1 MARIYVIDDDAQL
14 LRMVGLMLERGGHAV
29 TLLNNPIDGLEQIK
43 ADKPELLVLDVMM
56 PNMSGHDLA
65 KEIRND
71 KSLADLPILMLTA
84 RSQEID
90 RMAALKSGA
99 NDYLSK
105 PVTSQELIEHVD
117 RLLSDS
123 DHENGSSDDE
133 QEQGIII
140 TVYGLRG
147 GAGRTTLAVNLAN
160 SLRRVSQKEVCLI
173 DLSPSG
179 GQAIMHMRLQP
190 RASWLDLP
198 NTDGL
203 SWDEL
208 KEQLTIHPKGLKVLA
223 APAKPQAPN
232 VLSGTRT
239 AEILEL
245 VQAHT
250 AFTVIDAPGVLT
262 DSFITAVSMADMGL
276 HVVNP
281 EVVSVQTAVKLNR
294 VLAKQ
299 NIQIKRKTH
308 ISNQLTPEPQ
318 LATSAMERG
327 LNAKLAFQIG
337 YDTNQIRAMAQGVP
351 LALTPAKTAIPTVTL
366 KMAEVIWK
374 RVKSK

>member
-65 KEIRND
+65 KEIRQDSN
-71 KSLADLPILMLTA
+71 LADLPILMLTA
-84 RSQEID
+84 RSQEVD
-90 RMAALKSGA
+90 RLTALKSGA

-117 RLLSDS
+117 KLLSQS
-123 DHENGSSDDE
+123 HVEE
-133 QEQGIII
+133 EEPEQGIII

-147 GAGRTTLAVNLAN
+147 GSGRTTVAVNLA
-160 SLRRVSQKEVCLI
+160 SALRRVSQKDVCLV

-179 GQAIMHMRLQP
+179 GQAIMHMRLQS
-190 RASWLDLP
+190 RASWRDIP
-198 NTDGL
+198 NSSELG
-203 SWDEL
+203 WDDL
-208 KEQLTIHPKGLKVLA
+208 KERLTIHPSGLKVLA
-223 APAKPQAPN
+223 APAKPQPPN
-232 VLSGTRT
+232 TFSGDLTAQVLDLLQS
-239 AEILEL
+239 
-245 VQAHT
+245 HT
-250 AFTVIDAPGVLT
+250 AFTVVDAPSMLT
-262 DSFITAVSMADMGL
+262 DSFITAVSKADMGL

-308 ISNQLTPEPQ
+308 ISNQITPDAQ
-318 LATSAMERG
+318 LAQSAIERG
-327 LNAKLAFQIG
+327 LGAKVAFQIG
-337 YDTNQIRAMAQGVP
+337 FDANQARAMAQGVP
-351 LALTPAKTAIPTVTL
+351 LTLTPAKTALPTVL
-366 KMAEVIWK
+366 SKMASVLVK
-374 RVKSK
+374 RAKNP

>member
-65 KEIRND
+65 KEIRNN
-71 KSLADLPILMLTA
+71 KKLADLPILMLTA
-84 RSQEID
+84 RSQEVD
-90 RMAALKSGA
+90 RMTALKSGA

-117 RLLSDS
+117 KLLSDA
-123 DHENGSSDDE
+123 DQEEEEE

-147 GAGRTTLAVNLAN
+147 GSGRTTLAVNLA
-160 SLRRVSQKEVCLI
+160 SALRRVSQKDVCLV

-179 GQAIMHMRLQP
+179 GQAIMHMRLQA

-198 NTDGL
+198 DSTELN
-203 SWDEL
+203 WNEL
-208 KEQLTIHPKGLKVLA
+208 KEILTIHPSGLKVMA
-223 APAKPQAPN
+223 APAKPQIPSA
-232 VLSGTRT
+232 LSGERT
-239 AEILEL
+239 AQILEL
-245 VQAHT
+245 LQAHT
-250 AFTVIDAPGVLT
+250 AFTVVDAPSALT
-262 DSFITAVSMADMGL
+262 PSFITAVSMADMGL

-294 VLAKQ
+294 VLSKQ
-299 NIQIKRKTH
+299 NVQVKRKTH
-308 ISNQLTPEPQ
+308 LSNQLTPEPQ
-318 LATSAMERG
+318 LALSAMERG
-327 LNAKLAFQIG
+327 LNAKVAFQIG
-337 YDTNQIRAMAQGVP
+337 YDTNQVRAMAQGVP
-351 LALTPAKTAIPTVTL
+351 LALTPAKTALPTVAS

>member
-14 LRMVGLMLERGGHAV
+14 LRMVGLMLERGGHIV

-65 KEIRND
+65 KEIRQD
-71 KSLADLPILMLTA
+71 SKLADLPILMLTA
-84 RSQEID
+84 RSQEVD
-90 RMAALKSGA
+90 RLTALKSGA

-117 RLLSDS
+117 KLLT
-123 DHENGSSDDE
+123 SSNQP
-133 QEQGIII
+133 QEEEPQQGIII

-147 GAGRTTLAVNLAN
+147 GSGRTTLAVNLA
-160 SLRRVSQKEVCLI
+160 SALRRASQKDVCLV

-190 RASWLDLP
+190 RASWMDIP
-198 NTDGL
+198 NSSDI
-203 SWDEL
+203 SWDVL
-208 KEQLTIHPKGLKVLA
+208 KERLTIHPSGLKVLA
-223 APAKPQAPN
+223 APAKPQSPN
-232 VLSGTRT
+232 AFSGKQT
-239 AEILEL
+239 EQILDL
-245 VQAHT
+245 LQTHT
-250 AFTVIDAPGVLT
+250 AFTVVDAPSVLT
-262 DSFITAVSMADMGL
+262 DPFITAVSKADMGL

-308 ISNQLTPEPQ
+308 ISNQLTPDAQ
-318 LATSAMERG
+318 LSQGAVERG
-327 LNAKLAFQIG
+327 LGTKVAFQIG
-337 YDTNQIRAMAQGVP
+337 FDANQARAMAQGVP
-351 LALTPAKTAIPTVTL
+351 LTLTPAKTSLPTVL
-366 KMAEVIWK
+366 AKMASVLVK
-374 RVKSK
+374 RAQSS

>member
-71 KSLADLPILMLTA
+71 KNLADLPILMLTA
-84 RSQEID
+84 RSQEVD
-90 RMAALKSGA
+90 RMTALKSGA

-117 RLLSDS
+117 KLLSDS
-123 DHENGSSDDE
+123 IQEDEEPEE

-147 GAGRTTLAVNLAN
+147 GAGRTTLAVNLA
-160 SLRRVSQKEVCLI
+160 SALRRVSQKEVCLV

-198 NTDGL
+198 DSSELT
-203 SWDEL
+203 WDEL
-208 KEQLTIHPKGLKVLA
+208 KERLTIHPKGLKVMA
-223 APAKPQAPN
+223 APAKPQVPN
-232 VLSGTRT
+232 ALSGERT
-239 AEILEL
+239 AQILEIL
-245 VQAHT
+245 QSNM
-250 AFTVIDAPGVLT
+250 AFTVVDAPSTLT
-262 DSFITAVSMADMGL
+262 QSFITAVSMADMGL

-299 NIQIKRKTH
+299 NIQIRRKTH

-327 LNAKLAFQIG
+327 LNSKLAFQIG
-337 YDTNQIRAMAQGVP
+337 YDSNQVRAMAQGVP
-351 LALTPAKTAIPTVTL
+351 LALTPAKTAIPTVTS